1 MRATELLKEQHRQ
14 VEQLFK
20 RALRAEDREERQRL
34 CGDIATSLQ
43 QHTALEEQLFYPAV
57 REETDTRK
65 ARKLVLEA
73 YEEHHAVD
81 LLLKELPHADPAA
94 ESYEAKLTVLQELVD
109 QHVDEEEGEM
119 FPLAERV
126 FGKERSEELARE
138 MQRRMDAGHDGGE
151 GRARGG
157 EPEHERSHAR

>member
-1 MRATELLKEQHRQ
+1 MHPRRLRADAPHRLGQRERPSARPRDRTRWTNVRATELLKEQHRQ

-43 QHTALEEQLFYPAV
+43 QHTALEE
-57 REETDTRK
+57 
-65 ARKLVLEA
+65 
-73 YEEHHAVD
+73 
-81 LLLKELPHADPAA
+81 
-94 ESYEAKLTVLQELVD
+94 KLTVLQELVD